1 MPRLVFAFALAAQ
14 QIPHPRSPF
23 LTRLPVND
31 VVVPLPVAENSFR
44 PPLSS
49 TTPEHVRTVDGQ
61 LRQIR
66 LKCFYKTNAGRSHQ
80 NEDATKC
87 RFLVVSALFV
97 QHQPCKT
104 QLHADS

>member
-14 QIPHPRSPF
+14 QNSHPRSPF

-31 VVVPLPVAENSFR
+31 VVVQLPVAENSFR

-49 TTPEHVRTVDGQ
+49 TTPENVRTVNGQ
-61 LRQIR
+61 LRQTR
-66 LKCFYKTNAGRSHQ
+66 SKCFHKASAGRSHQ
-80 NEDATKC
+80 NEDAATC
-87 RFLVVSALFV
+87 RFLVVSAMFV